1 MTKYTYEMTA
11 DGYLILQKG
20 KTVAPARV
28 CQVLNTKWS
37 RTARQLRPQQNSI
50 ILVVRPKTQPEEEFA
65 SALQE
70 LADEILARLAITC
83 LLIGVEKLADFH
95 HISEDDMNAAGWVRA
110 EKVLAYMDDAFEKLA
125 GDEEEE

>member
-1 MTKYTYEMTA
+1 MTKYTYEMMA
-11 DGYLILQKG
+11 DGYRILQKG
-20 KTVAPARV
+20 KTVAPSRV

-37 RTARQLRPQQNSI
+37 RSVRQLNPRPNSI
-50 ILVVRPKTQPEEEFA
+50 LLVARPKTQAEGEFA
-65 SALQE
+65 SALKE
-70 LADEILARLAITC
+70 LADEILARLHITC
-83 LLIGVEKLADFH
+83 LLIGVEKKSDFH